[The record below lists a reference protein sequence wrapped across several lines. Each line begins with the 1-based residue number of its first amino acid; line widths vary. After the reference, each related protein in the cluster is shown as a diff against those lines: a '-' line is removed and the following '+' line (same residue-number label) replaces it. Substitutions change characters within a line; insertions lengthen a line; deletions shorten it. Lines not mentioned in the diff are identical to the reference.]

1 MADTQIKISHDFKGI
16 SYSKIGHFKEVQ
28 SKIKELEKLNLQ
40 LAHRHN
46 RLEAIFNGMSDGL
59 TILDRN
65 LTIVFANQIQQRMFP
80 DISVIGKKCF
90 KAFFRRERTCHECP
104 VLRSLETLGTCQGET
119 LVKSGVYA
127 GRYYEWTSSPI
138 KGPSGNV
145 DEIIL
150 LMRDITRRK
159 ESEHKLMQ
167 ADRMATIG
175 FLAAGLAHEINNPLT
190 SIAGFAEGLLKR
202 LKHVPTPLDD
212 KMFKSFQEYLEII
225 QNEAYR
231 CKDIIQNLQN
241 FSRSS
246 SDDFE
251 SIPIDRVIRDTISL
265 FRQHAKDKGI
275 AIDYKNHLSSG
286 LDTLS
291 GKESQL
297 KHLFLNLFNRAFN
310 ATKKGDA
317 LSLVSMNQSNHIEID
332 MRYNGGDAMDHFPGS
347 IFNPARSQGVIGE
360 THTIDLSICY
370 SIVNQHRGE
379 IQFMP
384 NGDNAGSRFI
394 IRFPV
399 SLPRTQRPT

>member
-1 MADTQIKISHDFKGI
+1 MADTQIRISNDFKGI
-16 SYSKIGHFKEVQ
+16 NCSKIGHFKEVQ
-28 SKIKELEKLNLQ
+28 AKIKELEKLNLE

-65 LTIVFANQIQQRMFP
+65 LSIVFANQVQQRMFP
-80 DISVIGKKCF
+80 DISMIGKKCF
-90 KAFFRRERTCHECP
+90 KAFFRKEKTCRECP
-104 VLRSLETLGTCQGET
+104 ALRSLESLETFQGET
-119 LVKSGVYA
+119 LIKSGAYA

-138 KGPSGNV
+138 KGTDGNV

-175 FLAAGLAHEINNPLT
+175 FLAAGFAHEINNPLA

-202 LKHVPTPLDD
+202 LKYPRTPFDD
-212 KMFKSFQEYLEII
+212 NMFQSFQEYLEII
-225 QNEAYR
+225 QSEAYR
-231 CKDIIQNLQN
+231 CKDIIQNLQE

-246 SDDFE
+246 NDDFE
-251 SIPIDRVIRDTISL
+251 PIPIDRIILDTMSL

-275 AIDYKNHLSSG
+275 VTDYKNHLSKG
-286 LDTLS
+286 LNTFS
-291 GKESQL
+291 GKESQM

-310 ATKKGDA
+310 DMEKGGTMSL
-317 LSLVSMNQSNHIEID
+317 LSTNRGNQIEIS
-332 MRYNGGDAMDHFPGS
+332 MCYSGGSAVDHFSGN
-347 IFNPARSQGVIGE
+347 IFNPARFREGIGE

-370 SIVNQHRGE
+370 SIVNHHKGE

-384 NGDNAGSRFI
+384 DGDDNDSRFV

-399 SLPRTQRPT
+399 SLI

>member
-1 MADTQIKISHDFKGI
+1 MADIQIKISHDFKGI

-28 SKIKELEKLNLQ
+28 SKIKELEKLNLE
-40 LAHRHN
+40 LARRHN

-65 LTIVFANQIQQRMFP
+65 FTIVFANQVQKNMFP

-90 KAFFRRERTCHECP
+90 KAFFRKEKACHECP
-104 VLRSLETLGTCQGET
+104 ALRSLETLETFQGET
-119 LVKSGVYA
+119 LIKSGAYA

-138 KGPSGNV
+138 KGHGGNV

-175 FLAAGLAHEINNPLT
+175 FLAAGIAHEINNPLA
-190 SIAGFAEGLLKR
+190 SIAGFSEGLLKR
-202 LKHVPTPLDD
+202 LKSFRTPLDD
-212 KMFKSFQEYLEII
+212 KMFKSFHEYLEII
-225 QNEAYR
+225 QSEAYR
-231 CKDIIQNLQN
+231 CKDIIQNLQE
-241 FSRSS
+241 FSRSA
-246 SDDFE
+246 SDEFE
-251 SIPIDRVIRDTISL
+251 TIPVDRVIRDTMSL

-275 AIDYKNHLSSG
+275 AIDYKDHLSNG
-286 LDTLS
+286 LNTLS

-310 ATKKGDA
+310 GMEKGGT
-317 LSLVSMNQSNHIEID
+317 LSLSSINRSNQIEIS
-332 MRYNGGDAMDHFPGS
+332 MLYNGGGKVDHFPGS
-347 IFNPARSQGVIGE
+347 IFNPALLREAIGE
-360 THTIDLSICY
+360 TPTIDLSICY
-370 SIVNQHRGE
+370 SIVHHHKGE
-379 IQFMP
+379 IQFMAD
-384 NGDNAGSRFI
+384 GDNNGSRFI

-399 SLPRTQRPT
+399 SLP